1 MCLYVSACLCVYICV
16 YYLYIKLFVDSLMGN
31 LHKCI
36 FASFHF
42 RRHKVACCVPIG
54 CMEKQ
59 SHGSCSFPK
68 DGLSCVSFPLLII
81 TLYLKSTEEC
91 VGEDNMTPLK
101 D

>member
-1 MCLYVSACLCVYICV
+1 MHL
-16 YYLYIKLFVDSLMGN
+16 
-31 LHKCI
+31 CI
-36 FASFHF
+36 FPFHF

-54 CMEKQ
+54 CMEKL
-59 SHGSCSFPK
+59 HGGCSFPK

-91 VGEDNMTPLK
+91 VGEDNVSPLK